1 MGSKHF
7 EKEKSKRNST
17 ESQRPSYI
25 RLTNADSV
33 VPFKALSVRGI
44 NNRVTRFS
52 RKNDNSNNNTLQY
65 CFKQVVRPFY
75 SFHWNVEFMVE
86 LILNQADFVLKRIE
100 L

>member
-44 NNRVTRFS
+44 NNRIIQGFPEKMATATLTLCNTV
-52 RKNDNSNNNTLQY
+52 SN
-65 CFKQVVRPFY
+65 K
-75 SFHWNVEFMVE
+75 
-86 LILNQADFVLKRIE
+86 
-100 L
+100 